1 MTKKNFLKEIVT
13 KKKES
18 ILLAKQSLPEEEL
31 KTKLA
36 GLSPT
41 RAFLA
46 AIHKPRQ
53 IALIAE
59 IKRASPSRGLIREN
73 FNLGEIA
80 RAYQESG
87 VQAISV
93 LTEENYFQGNI
104 SNLAEVRGVTELPI
118 LRKDFIIEPYQIYES
133 RYFGADAVL
142 LIADLLSKD
151 KLIEL
156 ISLGSQIGLEA
167 LVEVH
172 TEKELKKILGLKVAL
187 PDLDSGPKKVSGRR
201 QTKQLVNFAVGIN
214 NRDLDTLEVD
224 FKTTERLFPLVSKD
238 RIAVVESGIKSHQDV
253 LFLKIL
259 GVSAILVGE
268 AFMEAQDMGRRVQD
282 LMGW

>member
-1 MTKKNFLKEIVT
+1 MKKKNLLKEIVA

-18 ILLAKQSLPEEEL
+18 IILAKQNLPEQDL
-31 KTKLA
+31 KNKLA

-41 RAFLA
+41 RGFLS
-46 AIHKPRQ
+46 AINKPRQ

-59 IKRASPSRGLIREN
+59 IKRASPSKGMMRED

-80 RAYQESG
+80 RAYQDSG

-104 SNLAEVRGVTELPI
+104 SYLEEVRSVTGLPI

-142 LIADLLSKD
+142 LIADLLSKE

-156 ISLGSQIGLEA
+156 ITEAAQLGLEA

-172 TEKELKKILGLKVAL
+172 TEKELKKIIGLKVAL
-187 PDLDSGPKKVSGRR
+187 PGADSQAKKGSDRG
-201 QTKQLVNFAVGIN
+201 QTKKLVDFAIGIN
-214 NRDLDTLEVD
+214 NRDLNTLEVD
-224 FKTTERLFPLVSKD
+224 FKTTERLFPLVPKD

-259 GVSAILVGE
+259 GVNAVLVGE
-268 AFMEAQDMGRRVQD
+268 TFMEAQDIGKRVQD